1 MIRLLTLLI
10 LNASACL
17 AAEPKPVLMV
27 MGLDPWALVIGSDSP
42 KFVLYDD
49 GTLVYLRDPPNFDEP
64 FVTRWVADWVRFQK
78 ELVSFD
84 FAQAKDHYELSTFT
98 DQMSTVIWTP
108 GKTVGIYGDWR
119 KPGVFGKEDSNP
131 EMKAISER
139 EKKMWKSLPDEIRR
153 TLARIEEQRTVKGSN
168 WLPERIEVMFWPYEY
183 APDESIIW
191 PEEWPGLYAK
201 DSRIRKKD
209 SFSVYLPSEKLAELR
224 RFFRTRKEKGAVL
237 IDGKKMADEIRFPFP
252 GEEAWMK

>member
-10 LNASACL
+10 LGASACL

-27 MGLDPWALVIGSDSP
+27 MGRDPWALVIGSDSP

-64 FVTRWVADWVRFQK
+64 FVSRRVTDWASFQK

-84 FAQAKDHYELSTFT
+84 LSQAGDHYELSAST
-98 DQMSTVIWTP
+98 DQISTIIWTP

-119 KPGVFGKEDSNP
+119 KARVNERDSDP
-131 EMKAISER
+131 LTKAISER
-139 EKKMWKSLPDEIRR
+139 EKKMWESLPSEIRE
-153 TLARIEEQRTVKGSN
+153 TLKRIEEQRTIKGSN
-168 WLPERIEVMFWPYEY
+168 WLPEKIEVMFWPYEY
-183 APDESIIW
+183 APDESILW
-191 PEEWPGLYAK
+191 PEDWPDLYAK
-201 DSRIRKKD
+201 DSRERKKN
-209 SFSVYLPSEKLAELR
+209 SFSVYLPSEKLIELR

-237 IDGKKMADEIRFPFP
+237 IDGRKMADDLRFPFP
-252 GEEAWMK
+252 GEEAWLK